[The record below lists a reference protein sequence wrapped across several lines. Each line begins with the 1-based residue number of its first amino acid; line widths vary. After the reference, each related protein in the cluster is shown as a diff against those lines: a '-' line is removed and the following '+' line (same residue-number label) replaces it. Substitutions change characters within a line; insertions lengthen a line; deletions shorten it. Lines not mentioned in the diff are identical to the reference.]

1 MSKSVCLIAGCMILV
16 GLRAP
21 VAMAQ
26 NMNHSAVANLAPTQ
40 GNNVKGTVRFDESN
54 GKVRV
59 VADVTGLKPGKHG
72 FHIHEKGDC
81 SAPDATSAGGHF
93 NPEMHKHGAP
103 DSPEHHLGD
112 LGNIEADANGKAH
125 YDRTVDFLT
134 IAVDPN
140 TIAGKAVIV
149 HAQEDDLQS
158 QPVGNAGARLACGV
172 IEKKS

>member
-1 MSKSVCLIAGCMILV
+1 MLKIACLMASCLIWIGVCIAW
-16 GLRAP
+16 
-21 VAMAQ
+21 AMAQ
-26 NMNHSAVANLAPTQ
+26 NMSHSAVVNLKPTQ
-40 GNNVKGTVRFDESN
+40 GNNVTGTVQFNEVP
-54 GKVRV
+54 GKVRI

-103 DSPEHHLGD
+103 DSAEHHLGD
-112 LGNIEADANGKAH
+112 LGNIEADATGKAH

-149 HAQEDDLQS
+149 HAQEDDLMS